1 MRLYPGSYMGNSGY
15 LWAYGMT
22 KELENKYF
30 KVLQSGAAKR
40 IHQKRPDAAIPFLQR
55 IIEADPYN
63 EEVASQLILCL
74 YQSGRQS
81 DAKHQYDRMQ
91 KLYREDLELD
101 FTKTLKEIIGA
112 VAK

>member
-1 MRLYPGSYMGNSGY
+1 MI
-15 LWAYGMT
+15 
-22 KELENKYF
+22 K
-30 KVLQSGAAKR
+30 SGASNR
-40 IHQKRPDAAIPFLQR
+40 INKKRPDAAIPFLQR